1 MSKNNSQEASFDFC
15 FAVTF
20 WAFPVP
26 ELNNL
31 VHPVLPIQLETV
43 SWVAS
48 LCKAQGTA
56 GPIPG
61 RKLTARNI
69 WIPQRRTAMLF
80 ELYNS
85 VYVRLS
91 TPQTWM
97 IPFPPQPCNSAIAF
111 PGDPEQAIERDTVQ
125 AIVRHLHV
133 GRTHTTIWCIALD
146 SYLSTYT
153 TQVAEAR
160 CIVNHWIYQMGGS
173 VGIIS

>member
-1 MSKNNSQEASFDFC
+1 MTKNNSQEASVDCC
-15 FAVTF
+15 FTATF
-20 WAFPVP
+20 WAFPAP

-31 VHPVLPIQLETV
+31 VHPEPV

-97 IPFPPQPCNSAIAF
+97 IPFPPQPCN
-111 PGDPEQAIERDTVQ
+111 
-125 AIVRHLHV
+125 
-133 GRTHTTIWCIALD
+133 
-146 SYLSTYT
+146 

-160 CIVNHWIYQMGGS
+160 CNMNH
-173 VGIIS
+173 